1 MSALPARAAARG
13 WRNHRLVRP
22 FDRARG
28 RVIAAAVAGAFLA
41 ASPFVVYLVQTTRF
55 MESRYAVEAARA
67 RQERLLEAERRL
79 RIELAALE
87 SLPSVE
93 PKAARDAGL
102 VPPVPGQVVVVR
114 ADAPVSASRN
124 PGSKGPAPA
133 VR

>member
-1 MSALPARAAARG
+1 MSALPAREPVRG

-28 RVIAAAVAGAFLA
+28 RVIAVAVAGAFLA
-41 ASPFVVYLVQTTRF
+41 TSPFVVYVVQTTRF
-55 MESRYAVEAARA
+55 LETRYAVQDARERHA
-67 RQERLLEAERRL
+67 RLLEAERRL
-79 RIELAALE
+79 RIERAALE

-102 VPPVPGQVVVVR
+102 VPPIPGQVVVVR
-114 ADAPVSASRN
+114 ADSPVSASRN

>member
-1 MSALPARAAARG
+1 MTALPARSPSRG

-28 RVIAAAVAGAFLA
+28 RVVATAVAGAFLA
-41 ASPFVVYLVQTTRF
+41 ASPFVVYLVQTTRH
-55 MESRYAVEAARA
+55 METRYAVEKLRD

-79 RIELAALE
+79 RIERAVLE

-102 VPPVPGQVVVVR
+102 VPPAPGQVVVVR